1 MLVTGFVELNVC
13 RNQVRDNWSSLL
25 VLKPKHALFSGT
37 VFLGDVLY
45 RLTFQG
51 MNSCAS
57 SARPVAN
64 G

>member
-1 MLVTGFVELNVC
+1 MVVAGFAEEVLGNK
-13 RNQVRDNWSSLL
+13 VRDNWGSLAG
-25 VLKPKHALFSGT
+25 KEAKQALFSGT

-45 RLTFQG
+45 RLIFWG